1 VSIDVFVLVSVCVCG
16 CMGMRVFEREN
27 ESERERERE
36 RLCLSMYPCRM
47 LHGCV
52 WRGVGLNNIRKVSG
66 PGWVLGQ
73 ISRYE
78 RWGARN
84 RLETPFW
91 CLVPDCDFYLI
102 MLCHFNWPIDAI
114 S

>member
-1 VSIDVFVLVSVCVCG
+1 
-16 CMGMRVFEREN
+16 
-27 ESERERERE
+27 
-36 RLCLSMYPCRM
+36 MYPCRM